1 MKLYIKDNN
10 IYWLDEPLA
19 DADAERDVNAVQ
31 EEILR
36 NGGTAE
42 WRDGVIKIIP
52 KAAETAEE
60 IQSAGLTKLE
70 FMQRFTDAEL
80 DALYTVAKTNVAVE
94 IWLAKFNA
102 TTPDD
107 NGYSVYLD
115 DQRTIES
122 VYMLEQAG
130 LIATG
135 RAAEILS

>member
-19 DADAERDVNAVQ
+19 DADAEQEINAVQ

-52 KAAETAEE
+52 KAAEIAEK
-60 IQSAGLTKLE
+60 IQSIGLTKLE
-70 FMQRFTDAEL
+70 FMQRFTDTEL
-80 DALYTVAKTNVAVE
+80 ATLYTVAKTNVAVE
-94 IWLAKFNA
+94 VWFAKFNA

-107 NGYSVYLD
+107 NGYSIYLD
-115 DQRTIES
+115 DQRTIDS

-130 LIATG
+130 LLAIG
-135 RAAEILS
+135 RAVEVLS